1 MKKIIIEKETKDI
14 YCYHCFCQFESDEY
28 EYIKI
33 ETKRTIPNQDWVI
46 PDKTYIKTRLYDTCP
61 KCKEIVFLD

>member
-33 ETKRTIPNQDWVI
+33 ETKRTIPNQD
-46 PDKTYIKTRLYDTCP
+46 
-61 KCKEIVFLD
+61 